1 MNDKYR
7 NISLVVELRTSI
19 KFLRNGLAEIQ
30 KISSANDFY
39 HPVLF
44 FLSSGL
50 ERLLKSILCLNF
62 QEQTGEL
69 PTKKQLLGNKNGHDI
84 EFLKQKTEKIV
95 IPIER
100 PFATDDYELLTSD
113 ELINRI
119 CQTLSE
125 YGKQGRYF
133 NLDAVLG
140 TSQEFDVQN
149 EWEKI
154 ETFVLK
160 QHLGKEKYF
169 ELLSDPK
176 KLDFLYE
183 TSNRLLVAKLE
194 SFFRALTRQFIFGN
208 FSSNSKVFLFEIEDF
223 TDIDDDQLGKTNYGD
238 FKNHER
244 VKR

>member
-30 KISSANDFY
+30 KISGANDFY
-39 HPVLF
+39 HPVLL

-50 ERLLKSILCLNF
+50 ERLLKSMLCLNF
-62 QEQTGEL
+62 QERTGEL
-69 PTKKQLLGNKNGHDI
+69 PTRKQLLGKKNGHDI
-84 EFLKQKTEKIV
+84 EFLKQETEKIV

-100 PFATDDYELLTSD
+100 PFAANDYELLTSD

-119 CQTLSE
+119 CRTLSE

-140 TSQEFDVQN
+140 TRQEFDVQN
-149 EWEKI
+149 EWERI
-154 ETFVLK
+154 ETYVLK
-160 QHLGKEKYF
+160 QHLGEPKYF

-176 KLDFLYE
+176 KLDFLYQ
-183 TSNRLLVAKLE
+183 TSNTLLVVKLE

-208 FSSNSKVFLFEIEDF
+208 FSSNSKTFLFEIEDF
-223 TDIDDDQLGKTNYGD
+223 TDIDDEQLGRTNYGN
-238 FKNHER
+238 FENHEWI
-244 VKR
+244 KR